1 MGEFVAAIRR
11 AIQDAQG
18 ALIAARQ
25 ARRLHEVNLHR
36 ARLRDLLEVAA
47 RSGVH
52 AEVWLDPAVRSLLSE
67 G

>member
-1 MGEFVAAIRR
+1 MGEFAAAMRR
-11 AIQDAQG
+11 AVQDAQG
-18 ALIAARQ
+18 ALVAARR

-52 AEVWLDPAVRSLLSE
+52 AEVWLDPAVRPLLRE
-67 G
+67 D